1 MPWLIILIISLIPS
15 SLSAFDFSLP
25 KKRIIGV
32 GTGNASGQYS
42 DNDFKVPLSGTSFT
56 IVNYSKIKS
65 SGLTLTTGFSST
77 RVSGSENTSLANTEF
92 NYELNGFFLG
102 YGYGFGFGFLSI
114 DPSLSIGIG
123 QSTYQYQVTN
133 PSQGSNTSPKR
144 QSTVVSFNF
153 SSPVNVEY
161 WDNLILTIAP
171 FSGTSYDRFQAG
183 TGGTAKL
190 SIDSSIYLILGG
202 YL

>member
-65 SGLTLTTGFSST
+65 SGLTLTTGFSS
-77 RVSGSENTSLANTEF
+77 RVFKIITDEETMSINLKPRLKENVF
-92 NYELNGFFLG
+92 YC
-102 YGYGFGFGFLSI
+102 
-114 DPSLSIGIG
+114 
-123 QSTYQYQVTN
+123 
-133 PSQGSNTSPKR
+133 
-144 QSTVVSFNF
+144 
-153 SSPVNVEY
+153 Y
-161 WDNLILTIAP
+161 WRSDA
-171 FSGTSYDRFQAG
+171 
-183 TGGTAKL
+183 
-190 SIDSSIYLILGG
+190 
-202 YL
+202 